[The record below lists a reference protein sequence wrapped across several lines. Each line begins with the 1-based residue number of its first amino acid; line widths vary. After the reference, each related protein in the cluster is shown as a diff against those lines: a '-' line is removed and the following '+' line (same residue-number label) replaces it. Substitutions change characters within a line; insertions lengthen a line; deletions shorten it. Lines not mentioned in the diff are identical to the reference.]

1 MKKLRSY
8 LAVIVL
14 IATLSG
20 PFFIQAS
27 GAMASAASHR
37 AGAAV
42 AMHFYKPPCPV
53 PGTYDC

>member
-8 LAVIVL
+8 LAVIAL
-14 IATLSG
+14 LATLSG
-20 PFFIQAS
+20 PFFVQGA
-27 GAMASAASHR
+27 GAMASAVTHR

-53 PGTYDC
+53 PGSNDC